1 MSEMVICGELSCRTR
16 LPRQIRTFF
25 IDSTG
30 ELWVSPELGPGEP
43 LVIMALA
50 PVIRGY
56 RIGKKYYPYVEAS
69 VVRREYRNCSQL
81 ITLLDRM
88 AAVSVDESS
97 LAPGGDRRRF
107 SS

>member
-1 MSEMVICGELSCRTR
+1 MMICGELSRRTR

-30 ELWVSPELGPGEP
+30 ELWVSPGLGPGES

-56 RIGKKYYPYVEAS
+56 RVGKKYYPYVQAS
-69 VVRREYRNCSQL
+69 VVRREYSDCSEL
-81 ITLLDRM
+81 LTLLDRM
-88 AAVSVDESS
+88 ANVSVDDSTAQPSS
-97 LAPGGDRRRF
+97 GRRRA